1 MKTNTGQTGYK
12 KAGRLLQ
19 DGAALVSVEEY
30 AAKEG
35 VSTELIEACALAGV
49 VQTRRHKGK
58 TFVVDH
64 PLTPY
69 SQASPDSSA
78 VFSAGAAA
86 SPQPAAY
93 PTKSEQHREN
103 KVEKVKPAYP
113 PKANSNGL
121 NGQTIAA
128 GSIANLA
135 KKMFLNA
142 QQLSSKFAELPAV
155 SLSNPPAVNGPAP
168 GSGTI
173 GKRAEPAEPLAAN
186 PA

>member
-1 MKTNTGQTGYK
+1 LSENKIGKEIEVADMKSNTGQTGYK

-19 DGAALVSVEEY
+19 DGAALISVEQY

-35 VSTELIEACALAGV
+35 LTIELIEACALAGV

-69 SQASPDSSA
+69 SQGSPDSSA
-78 VFSAGAAA
+78 V

-93 PTKSEQHREN
+93 PAKPEQQREN
-103 KVEKVKPAYP
+103 KIERIKPTYP
-113 PKANSNGL
+113 AKANSNGL
-121 NGQTIAA
+121 NGRTIAA
-128 GSIANLA
+128 GSITNLA

-155 SLSNPPAVNGPAP
+155 TGPVP

-173 GKRAEPAEPLAAN
+173 EKRAEPAKPLIAN